1 MRQIQVIELHGRP
14 VALAVGD
21 KTITADHHIADDRAI
36 VAGMALYALD
46 IQAAQG
52 PAGIPT
58 PSATRV
64 TPRAAQRAPATH
76 PRRAPTPRHTF
87 MTAHVA

>member
-21 KTITADHHIADDRAI
+21 KTITADHHITDDRAI

-58 PSATRV
+58 PSATRS
-64 TPRAAQRAPATH
+64 RLAQRSARRPRTRGAHPRPAT
-76 PRRAPTPRHTF
+76 RS
-87 MTAHVA
+87 